1 MALEEIEKKLYKQ
14 TASEKEAP
22 AKTPPQE
29 KITESD
35 DNLTKGW
42 ERARMTSFREKT
54 ASRQKTLGKISGL
67 FGGLKN
73 ACLKI
78 SEYEKYGRWIFWG
91 TVSAI
96 IVLLAISGFYI
107 YQYFTSESAAL
118 SVEAPKEAM
127 IGAPFDLKV
136 QLDNQSEN
144 DLQKVQLSIVLPED
158 MASLVEGQSK
168 EGLLT
173 QDLGNL
179 AKGDAIQRKIPL
191 VILSDGQTTKRFK
204 VSFSY
209 LPSDFGGRLEKIK
222 EMEVAVKESAIKL
235 DLTAPEK
242 VLNNEE
248 FEIVADYSNISDV
261 DFYDAKIKFVF
272 PDNFIFKD
280 SEPKMSGK
288 WFLQLD
294 SLPKGANGQM
304 LIKGK
309 LVGEENK
316 FFEIKDEAELSLLG
330 RTYKINEKTASVF
343 IASSPLSMKISVNGA
358 SSNYVSQLKDKLRY
372 TLAFRNN
379 TDVGLQDAV
388 IKAKITGEMFDFST
402 LETKGFF
409 SSADNTVTW
418 NAANTPELRLLAP
431 GAGGELSFDAQTKEN
446 FPIRKKSDKNFTLK
460 VQGEISSPTVPYYV
474 SADKSIGLA
483 SLENKVAGATQIEA
497 LAYFK
502 EPGDSNSGIINK
514 GSLPPRVNIP
524 TGFTIHWLIKN
535 YATDVDNV
543 GVKASLQS
551 GVRWTGIV
559 QSNAGTSTPVYNE
572 RTQEVSWFINKI
584 AATKGVI
591 SEPVEAIFQIEAT
604 PNVTQI
610 NGEVPLISDAQLT
623 AIDGFTGLK
632 LTSGAKALKTGALS
646 DPNLESKD
654 TRVAQ

>member
-191 VILSDGQTTKRFK
+191 VILSEI
-204 VSFSY
+204 
-209 LPSDFGGRLEKIK
+209 GRAH
-222 EMEVAVKESAIKL
+222 V
-235 DLTAPEK
+235 
-242 VLNNEE
+242 
-248 FEIVADYSNISDV
+248 
-261 DFYDAKIKFVF
+261 
-272 PDNFIFKD
+272 
-280 SEPKMSGK
+280 
-288 WFLQLD
+288 
-294 SLPKGANGQM
+294 
-304 LIKGK
+304 
-309 LVGEENK
+309 
-316 FFEIKDEAELSLLG
+316 
-330 RTYKINEKTASVF
+330 
-343 IASSPLSMKISVNGA
+343 
-358 SSNYVSQLKDKLRY
+358 
-372 TLAFRNN
+372 
-379 TDVGLQDAV
+379 
-388 IKAKITGEMFDFST
+388 
-402 LETKGFF
+402 
-409 SSADNTVTW
+409 
-418 NAANTPELRLLAP
+418 
-431 GAGGELSFDAQTKEN
+431 
-446 FPIRKKSDKNFTLK
+446 
-460 VQGEISSPTVPYYV
+460 
-474 SADKSIGLA
+474 
-483 SLENKVAGATQIEA
+483 
-497 LAYFK
+497 
-502 EPGDSNSGIINK
+502 
-514 GSLPPRVNIP
+514 
-524 TGFTIHWLIKN
+524 
-535 YATDVDNV
+535 
-543 GVKASLQS
+543 
-551 GVRWTGIV
+551 
-559 QSNAGTSTPVYNE
+559 
-572 RTQEVSWFINKI
+572 
-584 AATKGVI
+584 
-591 SEPVEAIFQIEAT
+591 
-604 PNVTQI
+604 
-610 NGEVPLISDAQLT
+610 
-623 AIDGFTGLK
+623 
-632 LTSGAKALKTGALS
+632 
-646 DPNLESKD
+646 
-654 TRVAQ
+654 